1 MSKFVYA
8 IEGLDRLGKSTLVEG
23 IQREL
28 GFFQIIHFGKPQ
40 RLEKYQ
46 GALMPENLAYDKDVC
61 DPQLFHYQRECFRNS
76 MKLVQ
81 SGARI
86 IFDRWHL
93 GEAVYAPMYRKYDG
107 NYVFDLEKRY
117 DLDEGR
123 HVRLILLTE
132 DFVSSQHFESDGMS
146 FDDSKR
152 EDEQNRFI
160 ASFNKSVIQDK
171 RIICVTD
178 PKTGRFRDADDILK
192 EALA

>member
-28 GFFQIIHFGKPQ
+28 GFFQVIHFGKPQ
-40 RLEKYQ
+40 RLEKYKN
-46 GALMPENLAYDKDVC
+46 ALMPEDIAHDRDLCY
-61 DPQLFHYQRECFRNS
+61 PELFHYQQASFRNS
-76 MKLVQ
+76 MKLAK

-93 GEAVYAPMYRKYDG
+93 GEAVYAPLYRKYDG

-117 DLDEGR
+117 DVDQESM
-123 HVRLILLTE
+123 VRLILLTE
-132 DFVSSQHFESDGMS
+132 DFDASKHFVSDGDS
-146 FDDSKR
+146 FDDTKR
-152 EDEQNRFI
+152 EQEQNRFI
-160 ASFNKSVIQDK
+160 AAFNKSIITDK

-178 PKTGRFRDADDILK
+178 PSTGNFRPAEDILK